1 MKIADSNKRGVVYI
15 VVGEKYTEMAISSAQ
30 SMKQHNPD
38 LPIHLFTD
46 QHHTQSR
53 YVDSSSLIDNPHK
66 RSKVDYISESPF
78 EETLYLDA
86 DTFILQNI
94 EELYITLSKFD
105 LAIAHAHK
113 RNAKAT
119 LQKWNEDIPYAFPQM
134 NSGVI
139 LYKKNRATNKLFQK
153 WKSAYHNNNFKKDQ
167 VTLRELLWK
176 SNLRFLIL
184 PPEYN
189 IRFPKYMEFWSTE
202 EVKPKILHYEEFT
215 MFFNS
220 IQKLKNKS
228 LKK

>member
-1 MKIADSNKRGVVYI
+1 
-15 VVGEKYTEMAISSAQ
+15 
-30 SMKQHNPD
+30 
-38 LPIHLFTD
+38 
-46 QHHTQSR
+46 
-53 YVDSSSLIDNPHK
+53 
-66 RSKVDYISESPF
+66 
-78 EETLYLDA
+78 
-86 DTFILQNI
+86 
-94 EELYITLSKFD
+94 
-105 LAIAHAHK
+105 
-113 RNAKAT
+113 
-119 LQKWNEDIPYAFPQM
+119 M